1 MNPNFMQIADLFGLT
16 AQGSPDPAAIGPRKS
31 RGDTAQESGE
41 LGGLSLSEGDY
52 EKAIEHF
59 RRAVDQSGASD
70 PAFILDLGGAY
81 EYADMEPQALRQY
94 RAALRVRQNAAE
106 ALLGVAELYKRD
118 GRRRQAL
125 VELEQALQANPN
137 HAYCHFKLAELHLEL
152 GGTQQALASIQHAIA
167 GAPTDAFYHSW
178 MGDLLIRMRDYAG
191 ALDAFRAAI
200 ELSPGDDYLYLRAA
214 AAFWLGGRQ
223 AEAVKAIRLASD
235 LDPEKDLYHG
245 ILEVLLSEMGLDEE
259 SDLEA
264 KRAAKMDAYD
274 QDKLARYASELGIV
288 A

>member
-1 MNPNFMQIADLFGLT
+1 MQIADLFGLT

-52 EKAIEHF
+52 EKAIDHF
-59 RRAVDQSGASD
+59 RRAVDQSGAED

-94 RAALRVRQNAAE
+94 RAALKVRQNAAE
-106 ALLGVAELYKRD
+106 ALLGIAELYKRD
-118 GRRRQAL
+118 GRRRQAIA
-125 VELEQALQANPN
+125 ELEQALAANPN
-137 HAYCHFKLAELHLEL
+137 HPYCNYKLAELHLEL
-152 GGTQQALASIQHAIA
+152 GATQQALSSIQRAIA
-167 GAPTDAFYHSW
+167 GSPTDAYYHSW
-178 MGDLLIRMRDYAG
+178 MGDLLIRMRDYSS

-214 AAFWLGGRQ
+214 AAFWLGGRRP
-223 AEAVKAIRLASD
+223 EAVKAIRLASD

-245 ILEVLLSEMGLDEE
+245 ILELLLSEMGLDEE

-264 KRAAKMDAYD
+264 KRASKMDAYD
-274 QDKLARYASELGIV
+274 QDKLARFASELGIV